1 MKLYPNM
8 IYTAAVALGIS
19 GCSTVPVVPFDTGG
33 SRSDGIVKMVA
44 PVGTFDIAETMIVD
58 WEAAERDALRR
69 CRQWGYSE
77 VEAFSG
83 ISIEC
88 LETSCYS
95 STYYSSCG
103 CSREQVTRNYQCI
116 D

>member
-1 MKLYPNM
+1 MKRYSNM
-8 IYTAAVALGIS
+8 IITVAVTLGIS
-19 GCSTVPVVPFDTGG
+19 GCSTVPVVPFDTDG

-44 PVGTFDIAETMIVD
+44 PVGTFDSAETMIVD
-58 WEAAERDALRR
+58 WDAAEQSASRR
-69 CRQWGYSE
+69 CRQWGYSG

-83 ISIEC
+83 ITIEC